1 MSDLE
6 RVRAYFSGDRFAAMT
21 GVEIES
27 VSDGEAVCS
36 FIIEDVHR
44 NANNSVMGGA
54 LFTLADLTFA
64 AAANVDFI
72 CGTGKRTVS
81 LSCQITYIR
90 PATSGRVRAHAYPIH
105 AGNST
110 CCYQVDISGE
120 DGKRLAFVTCNG
132 YRLDR

>member
-6 RVRAYFSGDRFAAMT
+6 QVRAYFSGDRFAMMA

-27 VSDGEAVCS
+27 VSGGEAVCS
-36 FIIEDVHR
+36 FEIKDVHR

-90 PATSGRVRAHAYPIH
+90 PATSGRVRAHA
-105 AGNST
+105 
-110 CCYQVDISGE
+110 
-120 DGKRLAFVTCNG
+120 
-132 YRLDR
+132 